1 MAFVKV
7 VLYPR
12 AKKDGTY
19 PLALRITKNRKS
31 SYIFLEYSIRKE
43 DWSADDQRVK
53 SSHPNSTRL
62 NHFLI
67 KERADASDT
76 SLEVETQKQDVP
88 QKPSSRKSSRQ
99 ADRPSLHRL
108 TFI

>member
-67 KERADASDT
+67 KE
-76 SLEVETQKQDVP
+76 
-88 QKPSSRKSSRQ
+88 KPTPAIPLWRSKRKSRMFHKSHQAENQ
-99 ADRPSLHRL
+99 ADRRIDLL
-108 TFI
+108 CTG